1 MRGSVFAGG
10 AEGLLAVRARR
21 AGALDVWGCA
31 QRTALCRGAWP
42 AGPRCR
48 TEVPETSGRAM
59 GALSGGGS
67 RSPTS
72 SLAAP
77 SGEGAAFITDSE
89 LERVFDGDEGG
100 GDDAL
105 DKYIDGVVADDALGD
120 WEMGVSSG
128 AHGGAG
134 F

>member
-77 SGEGAAFITDSE
+77 SGEGVAFII
-89 LERVFDGDEGG
+89 VEG
-100 GDDAL
+100 AA
-105 DKYIDGVVADDALGD
+105 DGV
-120 WEMGVSSG
+120 
-128 AHGGAG
+128 
-134 F
+134 

>member
-10 AEGLLAVRARR
+10 AEGLPAVRARR

-77 SGEGAAFITDSE
+77 TELEPDSE

-100 GDDAL
+100 GDDAHGE
-105 DKYIDGVVADDALGD
+105 YIDGVVADALGD
-120 WEMGVSSG
+120 GEMGVSSG